1 MWTMQPAAGSLLIAS
16 AKLMDPNFIRTVV
29 LVLDS
34 DAGGSLGVVLNRPT
48 ETPVE
53 QVLAPWRHLT
63 SEPGVFFRGGPVE
76 LNAALAVG
84 ALRDGAQPPAGW
96 RTLSDATT
104 TSVGIVDLDSTP
116 DDFLG
121 QLTALRVYAGYTG
134 WGAEQL
140 ESEIAEG
147 SWHVLPSTPADL
159 FSPNPDGLWRQV
171 LARQPT
177 PLSFMATLPEDPN
190 LN

>member
-1 MWTMQPAAGSLLIAS
+1 MRCMQPAAGSLLVAS
-16 AKLMDPNFIRTVV
+16 AKLTDPNFVRTVL

-34 DAGGSLGVVLNRPT
+34 EPGGTLGVVLNRPT
-48 ETPVE
+48 DTPVD

-63 SEPGVFFRGGPVE
+63 TEPGVFFRGGPVE

-84 ALRDGAQPPAGW
+84 ALREGAQPPPGW
-96 RTLSDATT
+96 RTLDDATT
-104 TSVGIVDLDSTP
+104 TSVGIVDLDSPP

-140 ESEIAEG
+140 EGEIAEG
-147 SWHVLPSTPADL
+147 SWHVLPSTHADL
-159 FSPNPDGLWRQV
+159 FTSNPDGLWRQV

>member
-1 MWTMQPAAGSLLIAS
+1 MQPAAGSLLIAS
-16 AKLMDPNFIRTVV
+16 ATLMDPNFIRTVL

-34 DAGGSLGVVLNRPT
+34 EPGGTLGVVLNRPT
-48 ETPVE
+48 DTAVDE
-53 QVLAPWRHLT
+53 VLEPWRHLT
-63 SEPGVFFRGGPVE
+63 SDPGVFFRGGPVE

-84 ALRDGAQPPAGW
+84 AMREGARPPAGW
-96 RTLSDATT
+96 RSLSDATNA
-104 TSVGIVDLDSTP
+104 SIGIVDLDSSP
-116 DDFLG
+116 DEFLG

-140 ESEIAEG
+140 ENEIAEG
-147 SWHVLPSTPADL
+147 SWHIVPSTHADL
-159 FSPNPDGLWRQV
+159 FTSDPAGLWRQV